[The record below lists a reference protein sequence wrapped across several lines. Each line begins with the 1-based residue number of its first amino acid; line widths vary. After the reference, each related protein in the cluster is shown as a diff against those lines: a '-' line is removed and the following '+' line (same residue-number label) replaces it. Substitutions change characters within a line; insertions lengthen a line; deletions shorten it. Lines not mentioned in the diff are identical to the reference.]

1 MKMKTIWTII
11 FLTLLLSSSRASAQ
25 PEPAERIVADFDSG
39 KPVNNLG
46 REIEVWL
53 MGDGSDKTQSCQMSF
68 VNEDAPGKQNGRS
81 VRIDYDVESENPAY
95 NGIRMGLGLFDP
107 SPYRYL
113 NLYLRGD
120 AGKGFT
126 QKLKVEL
133 IGKDKPPAP
142 HLITG
147 IHGEW
152 QKVSIPLTYFWVFQ
166 TGVPL
171 DKFVVVF
178 ADITSNPKTGTIYLD
193 QITFSK

>member
-1 MKMKTIWTII
+1 MRKKIIWASI
-11 FLTLLLSSSRASAQ
+11 FLTAAGGLGRAWAT
-25 PEPAERIVADFDSG
+25 PKPDERVVADFNSG

-46 REIEVWL
+46 QEIEVWL
-53 MGDGSDKTQSCQMSF
+53 LGDGSDKTQNCQMSF
-68 VNEDAPGKQNGRS
+68 VSDDALGKKNGRS
-81 VRIDYDVESENPAY
+81 VRLDYDVESENPAY
-95 NGIRMGLGLFDP
+95 NGIRMGLGLLDP

-142 HLITG
+142 RLLTG

-152 QKVSIPLTYFWVFQ
+152 QKVSIPLTDFWVFQ
-166 TGVPL
+166 TGVPR

-178 ADITSNPKTGTIYLD
+178 ADINSDPKTGTIYLD
-193 QITFSK
+193 QVTFSK